1 MKSLLDDLRYGFRL
15 LWASPGYAA
24 VAILTLATGIAV
36 SLTVFTWVDGMLI
49 HPIPGASDQSR
60 LAALENAQPSGE
72 YQSTSYRDYRDFRD
86 QMTTASGLTATAQ
99 AAFNLAQSGPGTAT
113 EPQSVRR
120 VWGEAV
126 SPNYFDVLGVKPYRG
141 RFFSRAEQTDVKGA
155 SPVAV
160 IGHALWRSEFN
171 ADPSLPGKTVLLNS
185 QPVTIAG
192 IAPPEFQG
200 AMSGVAFQ
208 IWVPYNMS
216 PQMNLFGA
224 NALDDRGARPLS
236 VIARLKDGA
245 TIAQANAEARSIA
258 QRISD
263 AYPRSNGGIGARVM
277 PLIQGHTGGS
287 QILDRPL
294 RILMAM
300 SLVLLLL
307 VCANVANLQ
316 LARSASRLK
325 ELNVRLA
332 LGAGRVRLIRQQLTE
347 SALLATLGGL
357 TSIPMAMWLGPALV
371 YLIPPAN
378 LPLRLGE
385 FRLTPTILAFI
396 VAVCA
401 LSAIV
406 SGLIP
411 ALASTRLNLNE
422 FLKEGGRSGSAGA
435 RSHRLQ
441 ALLVVAE
448 VALAVV
454 AIAGAGLFIKS
465 YSQAMAINPG
475 FDSSGVLAGNLFLQA
490 DGFTIDQII
499 QTSHSLKRQFEETA
513 GVASAAY
520 AQDMPLTYS
529 NAGPW
534 HTIEIDGYQ
543 APAGRQLT
551 VDRAAVSPG
560 YFHTLRIPLIE
571 GRDFNEQDTRQA
583 PQVVIVNRTFVN
595 RYFPS
600 GQAVGRQITVGG
612 RKSIVVGIVGD
623 TKVFSL
629 HEPPRP
635 YLYRPFDQAFGI
647 GSNLAFLVRAK
658 ADPVRIVS
666 SLRTVPTRVDPRLA
680 AFEAIPMA
688 EYNGAA
694 VLPQKLAAS
703 LLSFLA
709 LLSLLL
715 SGVGLY
721 GVLSCSVV
729 ERTKEI
735 GIRLALGAEPLNLVK
750 MIFRRALVLTGI
762 GVAAGIVAAMFAARV
777 ASAFLYGVSPADPLA
792 YLGAALFLALVAA
805 PASYLPAR
813 RALQADPMEALRS
826 Q

>member
-49 HPIPGASDQSR
+49 HPIAGASDQSR
-60 LAALENAQPSGE
+60 LAAIENAQPNGE

-86 QMTTASGLTATAQ
+86 QMTTISGLAATAQ
-99 AAFNLAQSGPGTAT
+99 AAFNLSKSGPRTDA

-120 VWGEAV
+120 LWGEAV
-126 SPNYFDVLGVKPYRG
+126 SPNFFDVLGVAPHRG
-141 RFFSRAEQTDVKGA
+141 RFFSRAEQSDVKGA

-160 IGHALWRSEFN
+160 ISHALWRSEFN
-171 ADPSLPGKTVLLNS
+171 ADPALPGKTVLINGH
-185 QPVTIAG
+185 PVTIAG

-200 AMSGVAFQ
+200 SSSGVAFQ
-208 IWVPYNMS
+208 IWIPFNMT

-224 NALDDRGARPLS
+224 NALDDRGARTLAL
-236 VIARLKDGA
+236 IARLKDGVS
-245 TIAQANAEARSIA
+245 IAQANAEARSVA
-258 QRISD
+258 QRVSD
-263 AYPRSNGGIGARVM
+263 AYPRSNRGIGARVM
-277 PLIQGHTGGS
+277 TLIEGHIGGS

-332 LGAGRVRLIRQQLTE
+332 LGAGRTRLVRQQLTE

-357 TSIPMAMWLGPALV
+357 TSIPMAMWLGPSLLYLV
-371 YLIPPAN
+371 PPAN
-378 LPLRLGE
+378 VPLRFGD
-385 FRLTPTILAFI
+385 FRLTPTVLAFI
-396 VAVCA
+396 ITVCT

-454 AIAGAGLFIKS
+454 AIAGAGLFIRS
-465 YSQAMAINPG
+465 YSQAMAIRPG
-475 FDSSGVLAGNLFLQA
+475 FDSSGILTGQLYLRA
-490 DGFTIDQII
+490 DGFSSEQIV
-499 QTSHSLKRQFEETA
+499 QTSLRLKRQFEETA

-520 AQDMPLTYS
+520 ADQIPLTYS

-543 APAGRQLT
+543 APSGRELT

-560 YFHTLRIPLIE
+560 YFAALRIPIIE
-571 GRDFNEQDTRQA
+571 GRDFNEQDTRQS
-583 PQVVIVNRTFVN
+583 PQVVIVNQTFVK
-595 RYFPS
+595 RYFAT
-600 GQAVGRQITVGG
+600 GQALGRQIKVGG
-612 RKSIVVGIVGD
+612 RVSTIVGIAAD

-635 YLYRPFDQAFGI
+635 YLYRPYDQAI
-647 GSNLAFLVRAK
+647 NSGSNLAFFVRANG
-658 ADPVRIVS
+658 DPARIAT
-666 SLRTVPTRVDPRLA
+666 SLRGVTTRVDARLA
-680 AFEAIPMA
+680 AFEAIPLA

-694 VLPQKLAAS
+694 VMPQKLAAS

-721 GVLSCSVV
+721 GVLACSVA

-735 GIRLALGAEPLNLVK
+735 GIRLALGAEPLNVVK
-750 MIFRRALVLTGI
+750 MILRRALTLTAI
-762 GVAAGIVAAMFAARV
+762 GAAAGIIAAFAAARI
-777 ASAFLYGVSPADPLA
+777 ASSFLFGVSPADPLA
-792 YLGAALFLALVAA
+792 YFGAALFLALVAA

>member
-36 SLTVFTWVDGMLI
+36 SLTVFSWVDGMLI
-49 HPIPGASDQSR
+49 HPIAGASDQSR
-60 LAALENAQPSGE
+60 LAAIENAQPNGE

-86 QMTTASGLTATAQ
+86 QMTTVSGIAATAQ
-99 AAFNLAQSGPGTAT
+99 AAFNLGKTGPESA

-120 VWGEAV
+120 IWGEAV

-141 RFFSRAEQTDVKGA
+141 RFFSRAEQSDVKGA
-155 SPVAV
+155 TPVAV
-160 IGHALWRSEFN
+160 ISHAIWRSEFN
-171 ADPSLPGKTVLLNS
+171 ADPSLPGKTVLLNGN
-185 QPVTIAG
+185 PVTIAG

-200 AMSGVAFQ
+200 STSGVAFQ
-208 IWVPYNMS
+208 IWVPFNMT

-224 NALDDRGARPLS
+224 NALDDRGARTLAL
-236 VIARLKDGA
+236 IARLKDGA
-245 TIAQANAEARSIA
+245 TIAQVNAEARSVA
-258 QRISD
+258 QRTSD
-263 AYPRSNGGIGARVM
+263 AYPRSNRGIGARVM
-277 PLIQGHTGGS
+277 PLIEGHTGGS

-332 LGAGRVRLIRQQLTE
+332 LGAGRTRLVRQQLTE
-347 SALLATLGGL
+347 SALLAALGGL
-357 TSIPMAMWLGPALV
+357 TSIPMAMWLGPALA

-378 LPLRLGE
+378 VPLRFCE

-396 VAVCA
+396 ITVCA

-454 AIAGAGLFIKS
+454 AIAGAGLFIRS
-465 YSQAMAINPG
+465 YSQAMAIRPG
-475 FDSSGVLAGNLFLQA
+475 FDSSGILAGQLFLRA
-490 DGFTIDQII
+490 DGFSSDQIV
-499 QTSHSLKRQFEETA
+499 QTGLRLKRQFEETA

-520 AQDMPLTYS
+520 ADQIPLTYS

-543 APAGRQLT
+543 APAGRELT

-560 YFHTLRIPLIE
+560 YFAALRIPLIE
-571 GRDFNEQDTRQA
+571 GRDFNDQDTRQA
-583 PQVVIVNRTFVN
+583 PQAVIVNQTFVK
-595 RYFPS
+595 RYFAT
-600 GQAVGRQITVGG
+600 GHAIGRQIKVGG
-612 RKSIVVGIVGD
+612 KISTHCRHRRRYQG
-623 TKVFSL
+623 L
-629 HEPPRP
+629 LAPR
-635 YLYRPFDQAFGI
+635 
-647 GSNLAFLVRAK
+647 
-658 ADPVRIVS
+658 
-666 SLRTVPTRVDPRLA
+666 TA
-680 AFEAIPMA
+680 AP
-688 EYNGAA
+688 
-694 VLPQKLAAS
+694 
-703 LLSFLA
+703 
-709 LLSLLL
+709 LSLP
-715 SGVGLY
+715 
-721 GVLSCSVV
+721 
-729 ERTKEI
+729 
-735 GIRLALGAEPLNLVK
+735 PL
-750 MIFRRALVLTGI
+750 
-762 GVAAGIVAAMFAARV
+762 
-777 ASAFLYGVSPADPLA
+777 
-792 YLGAALFLALVAA
+792 
-805 PASYLPAR
+805 
-813 RALQADPMEALRS
+813 
-826 Q
+826 